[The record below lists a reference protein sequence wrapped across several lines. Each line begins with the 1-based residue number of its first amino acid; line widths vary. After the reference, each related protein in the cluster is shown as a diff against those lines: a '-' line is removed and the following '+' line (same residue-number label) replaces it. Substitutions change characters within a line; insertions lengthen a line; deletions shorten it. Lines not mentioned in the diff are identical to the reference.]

1 MILQSNVRS
10 RFVPKP
16 RDDLTACK
24 NCGRNFAEDRIEKHQ
39 EICMKTS
46 KKKRKTFDMTK
57 KRVQGTEAE
66 TFVLKPKKGGRVSI
80 FSSTFL
86 CYTFNKKRKSL
97 AISPTSIR
105 VLFCLVSESLGP
117 RLGLVKAPPSQ
128 FYGHFFFLTIFW

>member
-1 MILQSNVRS
+1 MQSNVRS

-86 CYTFNKKRKSL
+86 CYTFNKKSL

-105 VLFCLVSESLGP
+105 VLFCLVSDSLGP